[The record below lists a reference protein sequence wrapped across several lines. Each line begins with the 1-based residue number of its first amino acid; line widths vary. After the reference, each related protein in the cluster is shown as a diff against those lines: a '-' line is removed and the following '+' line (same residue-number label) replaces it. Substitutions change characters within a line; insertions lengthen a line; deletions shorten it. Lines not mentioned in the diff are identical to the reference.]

1 MRGAASAA
9 IPKRRWGI
17 ALLLGASVLINYFDR
32 ISLSVVGPQLRQEF
46 HINALQLGVL
56 FSAFAWS
63 YAILQIPS
71 GMLLD
76 RFGVTRVGRIG
87 IFLWGVASTIMAL
100 AGGYGGIFV
109 ARMLLG
115 IAEAPSF
122 PLNSKAVGHWF
133 TRHERSLATELFD
146 GTAKFS
152 QVVGVPLIAVALV
165 IMGWR
170 GAFATTAALSFLFLI
185 VFWSVYRDPSEDER
199 LSRAEHEYIL
209 AGGAAP
215 EGRTSGSPL
224 AMLGYVLTQRKVWG
238 LSLGFACYGYS
249 NSLFQSWLPSYLVQT
264 MHMTILQAAG
274 FTTVPWM
281 IATVAQLIIGGW
293 LVDHL
298 VARGHD
304 ETRVRKTT
312 LILSILTGL
321 AMVGVVFT
329 TDTFWALV
337 WITITVSGITTAS
350 TIGWS
355 FPSLVAPRGG
365 QATVGSI
372 MNTANASLSSTSP
385 IITGYIVTVT
395 GSFSYAFVVA
405 AVILVIGILCYAFIL
420 GRIEPVPDPPFAV
433 GRGQPTRLAA

>member
-1 MRGAASAA
+1 MSGEGRAK
-9 IPKRRWGI
+9 IPRRRWGI

-32 ISLSVVGPQLRQEF
+32 ISLSVAGPILRQEF

-71 GMLLD
+71 GLILD

-87 IFLWGVASTIMAL
+87 IFLWGVAASIMAL
-100 AGGYGGIFV
+100 SSGYAGIFI

-122 PLNSKAVGHWF
+122 PLNSKATGHWF
-133 TRHERSLATELFD
+133 PRQERSLATALFD

-152 QVVGVPLIAVALV
+152 QVVGVPLIAGALV
-165 IMGWR
+165 LFGWR
-170 GAFATTAALSFLFLI
+170 GAFGMTAVLSFLFLI
-185 VFWSVYRDPSEDER
+185 VFCIVYRDPSHDTR
-199 LSRAEHEYIL
+199 LSPDEHRYIVE
-209 AGGAAP
+209 GGAAP
-215 EGRTSGSPL
+215 EGRVQGNPL
-224 AMLGYVLTQRKVWG
+224 AMLGYLLRQRKVWG

-264 MHMTILQAAG
+264 MHMKILEASG
-274 FTTVPWM
+274 FTTIPWM
-281 IATVAQLIIGGW
+281 FATVAQLIIGGW

-298 VARGHD
+298 VAGGRN
-304 ETRVRKTT
+304 ETTVRKTT
-312 LILSILTGL
+312 LLLSMATGI
-321 AMVGVVFT
+321 AMIGLLFT
-329 TDTFWALV
+329 TDLFWALV

-365 QATVGSI
+365 GGTVGSI
-372 MNTANASLSSTSP
+372 MNTANAGISSLSP
-385 IITGYIVTVT
+385 IVTGFIVTVT
-395 GSFSYAFVVA
+395 GSFAYGFAVA
-405 AVILVIGILCYAFIL
+405 AVVLLIGLCFYTFVM
-420 GRIEPVPDPPFAV
+420 GPIEPIPDPPSAKPVQRESFA
-433 GRGQPTRLAA
+433 